1 MHYLDWVAV
10 FVARVEPSDAGEA
23 RRRKR
28 HHHNGW
34 LPMQTGKSSEQGG
47 KSDTNEALLNSLTT
61 LVRTNGAAVS
71 HLGAR
76 RVVMSKF
83 VDAVLRHLTAA
94 QCAAVTKSLRC
105 GVYRCLTP
113 LRISL

>member
-1 MHYLDWVAV
+1 
-10 FVARVEPSDAGEA
+10 
-23 RRRKR
+23 
-28 HHHNGW
+28 
-34 LPMQTGKSSEQGG
+34 MQTGKSSEQGG
-47 KSDTNEALLNSLTT
+47 KSDTHEALLNSLTT

-71 HLGAR
+71 RLGAR
-76 RVVMSKF
+76 FVVMSKF

-94 QCAAVTKSLRC
+94 QCAAVTKSFRY